1 MQQQQQQQRSAT
13 QQSPR
18 PGTSGTNGSAA
29 FGDSSGAELGVDHNA
44 LFSKYKHTTAQGRQ
58 QAETVRQQQQLVAQ
72 LKQELKVG
80 PSVLRGV
87 VGYLQ

>member
-1 MQQQQQQQRSAT
+1 
-13 QQSPR
+13 
-18 PGTSGTNGSAA
+18 
-29 FGDSSGAELGVDHNA
+29 VDHNA